1 MPTLKGT
8 TPSILLESPIGV
20 SDDTAA
26 KPVFPDKDVAQ
37 TVFLK
42 TPAAF
47 KTRIGEIP
55 GAGTADI
62 GVTGTREGGETVLGI
77 GVTHWTLERRDIGIK
92 EMPVVANLKTSHG
105 GVGIR
110 ARVQPGEPATSSAI
124 QVLTPRVDAV
134 DTVVIEL

>member
-1 MPTLKGT
+1 MAR
-8 TPSILLESPIGV
+8 IFLESPIGV
-20 SDDTAA
+20 SDEFAA

-42 TPAAF
+42 TPVSIR
-47 KTRIGEIP
+47 TLVGEIP
-55 GAGTADI
+55 GDGTADI
-62 GVTGTREGGETVLGI
+62 GVTGTREGGETVLGL
-77 GVTHWTLERRDIGIK
+77 GVTHWTVERLDINIK